1 MGLFFGGGLSACLGF
16 LLVVITLRLRGLY
29 VALMT
34 FFVGEAIRFSISN
47 TPEFTRG
54 MLGLSVAPFPDVFG
68 IDFGRSNLY
77 AYYYLL
83 LVLTAVIMGFMWWLV
98 KSRYGLA
105 LDRKSTRLN
114 SSN

>member
-47 TPEFTRG
+47 KPDFTRG
-54 MLGLSVAPFPDVFG
+54 MLGLSVAPYPDVLG
-68 IDFGRSNLY
+68 IDFERSNLY

-83 LVLTAVIMGFMWWLV
+83 LVLTAAIMGFKIGRAHV
-98 KSRYGLA
+98 
-105 LDRKSTRLN
+105 
-114 SSN
+114 